1 MNALTIVLIV
11 TLVSIVSFSYLYT
24 AFADEYTYLGIK
36 HKESPMVCIFEP
48 HPEYTDMSEELIHVT
63 EESVNLWEEVL
74 QTYIPSFSIAS

>member
-48 HPEYTDMSEELIHVT
+48 HPEYRVT
-63 EESVNLWEEVL
+63 PICKGGFML
-74 QTYIPSFSIAS
+74 QKK